1 MDWHRIIL
9 THAQIEQEGLLNR
22 LKEQFL
28 AVFMKAADTTD
39 MAILSDNDYQHGR
52 ISIYF
57 SPACS
62 PACDTL
68 IRFYEATPCDAPSRA
83 GTFVFAGDDD
93 ILDSLT

>member
-1 MDWHRIIL
+1 MEWHRVIL
-9 THAQIEQEGLLNR
+9 THEQIEQEGVLNR

-28 AVFMKAADTTD
+28 AVFMKVADTTD
-39 MAILSDNDYQHGR
+39 MAILSDSDYQNGR

-68 IRFYEATPCDAPSRA
+68 TRFYEAIPCEPPSRA
-83 GTFVFAGDDD
+83 STFVFAGDDD

>member
-1 MDWHRIIL
+1 MEWHRIIL
-9 THAQIEQEGLLNR
+9 TLEQIEKEGILNR

-28 AVFMKAADTTD
+28 SLFMKASDTTD
-39 MAILSDNDYQHGR
+39 MAILSDDDYQNGR

-62 PACDTL
+62 PSCDTL
-68 IRFYEATPCDAPSRA
+68 LRFYEAVPCEAPRRS
-83 GTFVFAGDDD
+83 GVFVFAGDDD